1 MDYGKYYVLD
11 IVVEWKLEF
20 WVLERHQERVLMPE
34 LWVIPGKCRG
44 TKIVQLFVI
53 EFGTPTN

>member
-20 WVLERHQERVLMPE
+20 WVLERHQEHVLMPG

-44 TKIVQLFVI
+44 TKKVQLFVI